1 VFEQLQAAGSNYT
14 AVAYTSKRPA
24 GGSWAPPALLS
35 VPGDATVDSRA
46 VADSAGTF
54 VVAWHDRTT
63 QTLNV
68 LTSPPG
74 GGFGPAAT
82 FPGVLG
88 ALKIAPGHAV
98 LTFAPCCSAPISVSS
113 EQVS

>member
-1 VFEQLQAAGSNYT
+1 
-14 AVAYTSKRPA
+14 VAYTSKRPA
-24 GGSWAPPALLS
+24 GGTWGPPALLS
-35 VPGDATVDSRA
+35 VPGDDAAGSRA

-54 VVAWHDRTT
+54 VVAWEDRTI

-82 FPGVLG
+82 FPGVLALG
-88 ALKIAPGHAV
+88 DLKIAPGHAV
-98 LTFAPCCSAPISVSS
+98 LTFAPNSSAPMSVSS
-113 EQVS
+113 EPVS